1 MWGRVAT
8 LSGMSALSFLF
19 GAHPNPLFERG
30 KRCVLTTLGASG
42 RLNARKLKVATCS
55 EDGARLW
62 FVIPAGD
69 GIDAEIAHNPSV
81 TVSVIDADTLS
92 LVHVS
97 GVATPLRE
105 RSSPLYLRPNFRQA
119 LALNV
124 VPAELDFTLLRV
136 DLDTGLDLDV
146 GKLQDRPPR
155 HSSQ

>member
-1 MWGRVAT
+1 
-8 LSGMSALSFLF
+8 MSALSFLF
-19 GAHPNPLFERG
+19 GALGADSNPLFERG
-30 KRCVLTTLGASG
+30 KRCVLTTLSASG
-42 RLNARKLKVATCS
+42 HLHTRKLKVGTCS
-55 EDGARLW
+55 DDGSRLW
-62 FVIPAGD
+62 FVIPSGE

-81 TVSVIDADTLS
+81 TVSVIDPDTLS

-105 RSSPLYLRPNFRQA
+105 RSSPLYLRPNFTQA

-136 DLDTGLDLDV
+136 DLDTGLDLDL
-146 GKLQDRPPR
+146 GKVHDRPSR